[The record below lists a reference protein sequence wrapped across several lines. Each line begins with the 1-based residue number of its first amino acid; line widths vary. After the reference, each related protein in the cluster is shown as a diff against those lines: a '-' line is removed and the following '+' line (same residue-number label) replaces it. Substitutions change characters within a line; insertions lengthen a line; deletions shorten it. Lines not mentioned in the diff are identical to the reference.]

1 MDRLD
6 NPQVFYTAAT
16 EKTVLSCIDTA
27 HDFGDGVLRSFYKRQ
42 TREEMALERGAEILV
57 TDLETFTA
65 LKEESC
71 KTEPRSIEEDDF
83 FEALECL
90 PPMRYGHHLGLET
103 FRFSEFLSGRITTI
117 YAREPNGTC
126 WKFNDLATLSHE
138 LVRDKISAAAAKAAM
153 PA

>member
-6 NPQVFYTAAT
+6 NPQVFYTAT
-16 EKTVLSCIDTA
+16 EKSGLSCIDTA
-27 HDFGDGVLRSFYKRQ
+27 HDFGDGVVRSFYKRQ
-42 TREEMALERGAEILV
+42 TREEMALERGTEILV

-71 KTEPRSIEEDDF
+71 KTEPKRIEEDDF

-103 FRFSEFLSGRITTI
+103 FRFTEFLSGRITTI
-117 YAREPNGTC
+117 YAREPNGNC
-126 WKFNDLATLSHE
+126 WKFNDLASLSHE
-138 LVRDKISAAAAKAAM
+138 LVRDKISAAAAKAAL